1 MPIDS
6 IGHSHNSVTRNTGLY
21 LRLYGKDSTTLG
33 QNMFM
38 GLIDD
43 KISKGVQPWPMELIK
58 GGFIVAMKKPFTSA
72 Y

>member
-1 MPIDS
+1 MVKIPIA
-6 IGHSHNSVTRNTGLY
+6 
-21 LRLYGKDSTTLG
+21 

-38 GLIDD
+38 GLIDV
-43 KISKGVQPWPMELIK
+43 KISQGVQPWPMELIK